1 MDKFKEE
8 FQRRLQKEV
17 YGLREVTILEHC
29 GFILYFCL
37 ITSRAGTDIDAAIR
51 DLMLVQADKQVIIAV
66 LYLTNEPEK
75 TIPDTNNA
83 IKKENTYFVDFLF
96 NEDEGFMNC
105 QKNKDAINR
114 LAWYIKSK
122 NLTSY
127 YLQRQHS
134 DSQHKRQFDLE
145 ERVKKMYQRLQ
156 AETITGKYYYVLE
169 SCRTGNLWK
178 DILSHLHRQRR
189 HLEEVYSVDKCD
201 VILVLCPITSRIGAD
216 IDAALTKLNNLSA
229 SKPAIFMVLHHTS
242 DLDKVV
248 PDSGKFVDRMQM
260 LVVDCLFNEDAGLL
274 TCNMNDEAL
283 GKVVCCF
290 QPQKQGIIYRLIIM
304 IVVVFAVYILY
315 F

>member
-127 YLQRQHS
+127 YLQNYRSSRTHTYQHGEDFPS
-134 DSQHKRQFDLE
+134 PSREHRGHKFCGFLDCFR
-145 ERVKKMYQRLQ
+145 
-156 AETITGKYYYVLE
+156 KYPV
-169 SCRTGNLWK
+169 
-178 DILSHLHRQRR
+178 
-189 HLEEVYSVDKCD
+189 
-201 VILVLCPITSRIGAD
+201 A
-216 IDAALTKLNNLSA
+216 
-229 SKPAIFMVLHHTS
+229 F
-242 DLDKVV
+242 
-248 PDSGKFVDRMQM
+248 
-260 LVVDCLFNEDAGLL
+260 
-274 TCNMNDEAL
+274 AL
-283 GKVVCCF
+283 GGVVF
-290 QPQKQGIIYRLIIM
+290 FGTVFGIILGYCIIL
-304 IVVVFAVYILY
+304 A
-315 F
+315 